1 MRRLLLILL
10 GFAAATATAL
20 ETKDVNYS
28 QTSSSQSLNL
38 VWEFEFDTYNSQKCA
53 VITGVKNSGGTTT
66 VTGDLVVPETIIYDD
81 VGYIV
86 KGIAANAFTNQIGIS
101 SLTVSKTVQDIG
113 SPFCYGCSLLSAIS
127 VDEANPWYTMFNGM
141 LFDRDKETLIACP
154 ATMETVPLPSTLTTV
169 GDYAFEGCFRVKS
182 INLPANLESIGDRA
196 FADCPKLKSIT
207 FNGDAPATGADVFAD
222 TKVTVYVPEGNSTFG
237 SVPGVWQ
244 GQSLQYSTGGIV
256 SGITSAVAGNITWYY
271 RVVNGQAELY
281 NNGQSCIGTGVS
293 QSYTWDGESYAWT
306 PDGELRIP
314 STLGGYPVTRIGENA
329 FLNCSALAKVS
340 IPESVMTIGDFAF
353 RNCSGIKEL
362 TLPGNVK
369 SIGYHPFEGSSL
381 TALALPDSLRSL
393 DGNPMA
399 GCDSTLTVTIGADN
413 SFYTVIN
420 GLLYDKDVRLL
431 IGCPSRKEAPTITST
446 CTAIGPEAFCGCFRT
461 SSLIIPDHV
470 TTIGESA
477 FNDMIRLQSVVFP
490 ASVTSLKGTGLF
502 VGCTGL
508 EFIGFSGDAPTV
520 EDGLLFGTSA
530 DLRIYV
536 RQGTVGWNGDTSS
549 TALPADGK
557 WPASGDDRRAIENLD
572 VSAEADLKEGD
583 VFTLINTNGTM
594 YAWTLKVLAN
604 KGLEIIGVSPKPTGS
619 FTIPSEFESV
629 LGTMTVK
636 SIGDRLFA
644 NSTGLLS
651 VTIPNSVTNLGDEV
665 FLNCDVLASVSL
677 ANGLRSI
684 GRHPFSGTAL
694 ETVSLPD
701 TVRTID
707 GNILAGCDPS
717 TGISVGS
724 ANPYFSVTDQ
734 GVLYDKDFTTLVAVP
749 MTLEEIEIPA
759 SVTTFAEECF
769 LGCIRLKKVSFL
781 GDAPTAADGDDLYL
795 DAHASLTNFV
805 FIGNTTFGPVP
816 GTWHLRPIVYWGE
829 APVEEDGAFK
839 FRIVNGYAEIYN
851 NGLAAINAST
861 TGAVTV
867 PDSLGGHPVKKIGKG
882 AFRDC
887 EYIESVT
894 LPSTVTEIGDYAF
907 YGCRDLSEITLPASL
922 TTIGRQPFYDTALSS
937 LELPARVKSLD
948 GNPAAGCAYLDT
960 VAVDAKNR
968 DFVAE
973 DGLLFNRGR
982 TELVACQA
990 YAEEIMVPASVT
1002 VIGTDALSRCFD
1014 LVKVTFEGDAP
1025 SCPDDLYADCEDVVS
1040 YVREDAE
1047 GFTSDFWKGRPVVVI
1062 GSSSE
1067 DDPPGRQEYTDG
1079 DGNIWLYT
1087 VEGGKARLGYW
1098 GETPVL
1104 ANPDATGTVSV
1115 PETLG
1120 GYPLSALPDYAFE
1133 DCANISVIEIPAT
1146 ITAIGDGAFNG
1157 CTALEEIKVDAAN
1170 PNFRSKYCALYSKD
1184 GMTLIKVPARFD
1196 FDWTLTTT
1204 TTETEKTI
1212 QILSQYFVE
1221 ENGKMILMPPV
1232 TNQLSVGEQTIEQ
1245 SASHHTASISQES
1258 LFSGVQRIADYAF
1271 TDCGSVSIPT
1281 TELSNKIIS
1290 AVATVVGDNTAVE
1303 QTVIENRLEY
1313 DLYEP
1318 LRIPT
1323 SVTEI
1328 GTDALI
1334 GSHFTEIGDQTTAQ
1348 FRSSTP
1354 TRLSSGTPLAMSV
1367 PTTVARKNYCGWI
1380 MDNDSPSGTVTL
1392 KSNAKNKVS
1401 GSVIPL
1407 GGKKKTVRS
1416 IEEAKAYGDLF
1427 IGEVY
1432 DGFKGQVWTVA
1443 FSCTDNGGDS
1453 LLDGL
1458 TVLSLT
1464 VKAKGKVS
1472 VSGYA
1477 ADGTKI
1483 SATSQ
1488 LVNMGDGIYIPL
1500 AIQLYTGKR
1509 GGFCA
1514 IFKVIGDKAEL
1525 VCVSRYIGKA
1535 TSSHIALTAI
1545 GKPVKLSVG
1554 EPECELP
1561 TGYSPVTGIWKPKY
1575 SQKTGLITASCK
1587 VLDPTNKKKTVKI
1600 YGVSVDGKGYATSVI
1615 PKTLSMPTAF
1625 AE

>member
-86 KGIAANAFTNQIGIS
+86 KGIAANAFRNQIGIS

-113 SPFCYGCSLLSAIS
+113 TPFCSGCSLLSAIS

-154 ATMETVPLPSTLTTV
+154 AALETIQLPSTLTAV
-169 GDYAFEGCFRVKS
+169 GDHAFEGCFRVKS
-182 INLPANLESIGDRA
+182 IDLPASVESIGNRA
-196 FADCPKLKSIT
+196 FADCPKLKSVT
-207 FNGDAPATGADVFAD
+207 FNGSAPTTGSSAFAN
-222 TKVTVYVPEGNSTFG
+222 TAATVYIPEGDSTLG
-237 SVPGVWQ
+237 AVPGTWQ

-293 QSYTWDGESYAWT
+293 KSYTWDGESYAWT

-353 RNCSGIKEL
+353 RNCSGIKSL
-362 TLPGNVK
+362 TLPENVK

-381 TALALPDSLRSL
+381 TALNLPDSLQSL

-399 GCDSTLTVTIGADN
+399 GCDTMLNVSINADN
-413 SFYTVIN
+413 SFYAVVN

-431 IGCPSRKEAPTITST
+431 VGCPARKEAATIAST
-446 CTAIGPEAFCGCFRT
+446 CTTIGPEAFCGCFRT
-461 SSLIIPDHV
+461 SSMIIPDQV
-470 TTIGESA
+470 RTVGEDA
-477 FNDMIRLQSVVFP
+477 FNRMARLQSVVFP
-490 ASVTSLKGTGLF
+490 ASVTSLDGAGLF
-502 VGCTGL
+502 SGCPSLG
-508 EFIGFSGDAPTV
+508 FVGFSGNAPTV
-520 EDGLLFGTSA
+520 DDDLFRGTSESVM
-530 DLRIYV
+530 IYV
-536 RQGTVGWNGDTSS
+536 SQDTTGWNGDSGS

-557 WPASGDDRRAIENLD
+557 WPLGGNNRRAIENLD

-604 KGLEIIGVSPKPTGS
+604 KGLEIIGVNPKPVGT
-619 FTIPSEFESV
+619 FTVPSEFDSV
-629 LGTMTVK
+629 LGTLTVK

-665 FLNCDVLASVSL
+665 FLNCDVLASVTL

-684 GRHPFSGTAL
+684 GRHPFSGTAI

-701 TVRTID
+701 TVRSID
-707 GNILAGCDPS
+707 GNLLAGCDPS
-717 TGISVGS
+717 TGIRVGEN
-724 ANPYFSVTDQ
+724 NPYFAVTDQ

-749 MTLEEIEIPA
+749 MTIEELEIPA

-781 GDAPTAADGDDLYL
+781 GDAPSAADGDRLYL
-795 DAHASLTNFV
+795 DAHTSLTNFV
-805 FIGNTTFGPVP
+805 TVGNTTFGTVP
-816 GTWHLRPIVYWGE
+816 GIWHLRPVVGSGS
-829 APVEEDGAFK
+829 A
-839 FRIVNGYAEIYN
+839 
-851 NGLAAINAST
+851 
-861 TGAVTV
+861 
-867 PDSLGGHPVKKIGKG
+867 
-882 AFRDC
+882 
-887 EYIESVT
+887 
-894 LPSTVTEIGDYAF
+894 
-907 YGCRDLSEITLPASL
+907 
-922 TTIGRQPFYDTALSS
+922 
-937 LELPARVKSLD
+937 
-948 GNPAAGCAYLDT
+948 
-960 VAVDAKNR
+960 
-968 DFVAE
+968 
-973 DGLLFNRGR
+973 
-982 TELVACQA
+982 
-990 YAEEIMVPASVT
+990 
-1002 VIGTDALSRCFD
+1002 
-1014 LVKVTFEGDAP
+1014 AP
-1025 SCPDDLYADCEDVVS
+1025 SH
-1040 YVREDAE
+1040 
-1047 GFTSDFWKGRPVVVI
+1047 
-1062 GSSSE
+1062 
-1067 DDPPGRQEYTDG
+1067 DDPPGRQEYTDE

-1087 VEGGKARLGYW
+1087 VEDGKAQLGYW

-1104 ANPDATGTVSV
+1104 KNPDVAGTVSV

-1120 GYPLSALPDYAFE
+1120 GYPLSEIPDRAFDGCE
-1133 DCANISVIEIPAT
+1133 NITVIEIPAT
-1146 ITAIGDGAFNG
+1146 ITSIGEGAFNG
-1157 CTALEEIKVDAAN
+1157 CTSLEEIKVNAAN

-1334 GSHFTEIGDQTTAQ
+1334 GSHFTEIGDQTTAR

-1354 TRLSSGTPLAMSV
+1354 TRLSSGTPLAVSV
-1367 PTTVARKNYCGWI
+1367 PATVARKNYCGWI
-1380 MDNDSPSGTVTL
+1380 MDDDSPSGTITL

-1416 IEEAKAYGDLF
+1416 IEEAKVYGDLF

-1443 FSCTDNGGDS
+1443 FSCTDNGGDA

-1472 VSGYA
+1472 ISGYA

-1500 AIQLYTGKR
+1500 AIQLYTSKR

-1535 TSSHIALTAI
+1535 ASSHIALTAI

-1575 SQKTGLITASCK
+1575 RQKTGLITASCK
-1587 VLDPTNKKKTVKI
+1587 VLDPTGKKKTVKI
-1600 YGVSVDGKGYATSVI
+1600 YGVSVDGKGYATAVI